1 MTGLSN
7 SAELRAQVWA
17 RGGAGENI
25 SGTVC
30 NDLQERYLTEQRMS
44 AGDRWIFLQSAS
56 ALAG

>member
-17 RGGAGENI
+17 RGGVGENI

-30 NDLQERYLTEQRMS
+30 NDLQERYLTEKTRVCRRQVDIS
-44 AGDRWIFLQSAS
+44 SVSECAC
-56 ALAG
+56 